1 MKDMTGDLEDTI
13 YTMSLEADKVLQ
25 NVIHRTPLVTS
36 LTLSKMIGAN
46 VYLKLENLQK
56 TGSFKVR
63 GAYYA
68 IWRSKRENDFSLCVT
83 ASSGNHAQG
92 VAYASH
98 SLGLS
103 SIVVMP
109 IHTPM
114 IKVRSTEGYGAK
126 VILYGDTY
134 DEAYEKA
141 TSIAE
146 ERNAL
151 FVHPFNDPKVI
162 AGQGTIGLELLR
174 DLDRIDSVIV
184 PVGGGGLI
192 SGIATVLKKRR
203 RGIKIYGVQASGSN
217 AIYLSL
223 KHGRLITLDRV
234 STIADGVMVKT
245 PGDLTF
251 KLISELVDDVVLV
264 DDDEIV
270 RAILFLMERCKTVAE
285 PAGAMSIAALL
296 ANKLSVEG
304 NVVTI
309 ISGGNVD
316 MPLLVRIINR
326 ALVLERRLV
335 KLRGILPDRPGYL
348 KKVIDIVARVNG
360 NIVTVEH
367 DRNSLE
373 LRPGVAR
380 VEILVEV
387 PSVEVV
393 NEVIQALKKRGFNF
407 KVV

>member
-1 MKDMTGDLEDTI
+1 
-13 YTMSLEADKVLQ
+13 MSLEADKVLQ
-25 NVIHRTPLVTS
+25 DIIHRTPLVTS
-36 LTLSKMIGAN
+36 YTLNRMVGAN

-68 IWRSKRENDFSLCVT
+68 IWKSRAEREFNLCVT

-92 VAYASH
+92 VAYASRKI
-98 SLGLS
+98 GVN
-103 SIVVMP
+103 SIIVMP
-109 IHTPM
+109 VHTPM
-114 IKVRSTEGYGAK
+114 IKVSATKGYGAE

-141 TSIAE
+141 IGIAE
-146 ERNAL
+146 ERGAL

-174 DLDRIDSVIV
+174 DLDRIDSVVV

-192 SGIATVLKKRR
+192 SGIATVLKKRNR
-203 RGIKIYGVQASGSN
+203 RIKIYGVQASGSN

-223 KHGRLITLDRV
+223 KRGRITVLDKV
-234 STIADGVMVKT
+234 DTIADGVIVKA

-264 DDDEIV
+264 DDDEIA
-270 RAILFLMERCKTVAE
+270 RAMLFLIERCKIVAE

-296 ANKLSVEG
+296 ANKLSIEG
-304 NVVTI
+304 NVVAI

-316 MPLLVRIINR
+316 MPLLIRVINR
-326 ALVLERRLV
+326 ALILERRLV
-335 KLRGILPDRPGYL
+335 KLKGILPDRPGYL
-348 KKVIDIVARVNG
+348 KKVIDIVAGVNG

-367 DRNSLE
+367 DRNGLE

-380 VEILVEV
+380 VEILIEV
-387 PSVEVV
+387 PGVEVV
-393 NEVIQALKKRGFNF
+393 DKIIQALKERGFDF
-407 KVV
+407 KIV